1 MVAWELPRKL
11 DCIVRNRGDIL
22 NDDDVKYSNF
32 STIQYWGKLN
42 IKRKDTKEMENVYKM
57 KNVMYYCKCIINI

>member
-32 STIQYWGKLN
+32 STILRK
-42 IKRKDTKEMENVYKM
+42 IKYKKKDTKEMENVYKM
-57 KNVMYYCKCIINI
+57 KNVMYYCKYIINI